1 MRSFPLF
8 RAAAAAVL
16 PALAA
21 GCLNSSTDV
30 TGTGTTS
37 TGAALVRIVQAMRD
51 TSVTFSFGTNG
62 VTSAIGFGTY
72 VPTSST
78 PCSSYPNYCVV
89 AATPALIA
97 TASGASTAFYNQT
110 ASSITN
116 NGAFTVIALGHVAA
130 GATPAATVAII
141 ADTAGVTSSANALI
155 RVFNALDYVKSSATG
170 TPVDVYIYP
179 QGGTRPA
186 LPDTSLRALAWN
198 TRSAYVSRVPADLVV
213 DVFAAGAASTG
224 TPLFSTTL
232 GGLSTNTIRTL
243 VLRNPAAGAP
253 AGTPGVVI
261 TLNDQF

>member
-21 GCLNSSTDV
+21 GCLSSNTDV
-30 TGTGTTS
+30 TGTGTGTTS
-37 TGAALVRIVQAMRD
+37 NGAALVRMVQAMRD
-51 TSVTFSFGTNG
+51 TSVVFSFGTG
-62 VTSAIGFGTY
+62 LATGAVGFGTY
-72 VPTSST
+72 VPTSNS
-78 PCSSYPNYCVV
+78 PCSTTYPNYCVV
-89 AATPALIA
+89 PATPPLVV
-97 TASGASTAFYNQT
+97 TASGSSTAFYSQT
-110 ASSITN
+110 ATSITN
-116 NGAFTVIALGHVAA
+116 NGTFTVIALGHVA
-130 GATPAATVAII
+130 VI
-141 ADTAGVTSSANALI
+141 ADTSGVTSSANALI

-186 LPDTSLRALAWN
+186 SPDTSLRALAWN
-198 TRSAYVSRVPADLVV
+198 TRSAYVGRVPGDLVV

-224 TPLFSTTL
+224 APLFSTTL

-261 TLNDQF
+261 TLNDQY